1 MNPEEL
7 GSHVADGT
15 SFHFIGGTHLDLP
28 TICGLQI
35 TKFMV
40 LEVLA
45 ALLMFALFIP
55 LARRIRTGEPVKG
68 RFWNLLE
75 VFLLFIRDEVVRP
88 AIGHG
93 ADKFL
98 PLIWT
103 VFFFILFSNLFGMIP
118 GGGSPTASLSVTGVM
133 ALTAFLAVVI
143 SGSAKLGIIK
153 FWTSQVPH
161 MDVPAALGI
170 ILKPMM
176 FVIEVFGL
184 LVKHFV
190 LAIRL
195 FANMFAGHLVL
206 AVFTA
211 FIGATAANLVI
222 WCVVSFP
229 SMAVIIAV
237 DFLELFV
244 AFLQAYIF
252 VFLMSLFIGMGS
264 HPH

>member
-45 ALLMFALFIP
+45 ALLMLLLFIP

-103 VFFFILFSNLFGMIP
+103 VFFFILI
-118 GGGSPTASLSVTGVM
+118 
-133 ALTAFLAVVI
+133 
-143 SGSAKLGIIK
+143 
-153 FWTSQVPH
+153 
-161 MDVPAALGI
+161 
-170 ILKPMM
+170 
-176 FVIEVFGL
+176 
-184 LVKHFV
+184 
-190 LAIRL
+190 
-195 FANMFAGHLVL
+195 
-206 AVFTA
+206 
-211 FIGATAANLVI
+211 
-222 WCVVSFP
+222 C
-229 SMAVIIAV
+229 
-237 DFLELFV
+237 
-244 AFLQAYIF
+244 
-252 VFLMSLFIGMGS
+252 
-264 HPH
+264 